1 MNNTP
6 QSVREAAPLDIIRFV
21 QTVLAITHEQGW
33 SVPADG

>member
-6 QSVREAAPLDIIRFV
+6 QTVREAAPLDIIRVV

-33 SVPADG
+33 SGQADG

>member
-6 QSVREAAPLDIIRFV
+6 KTVREAAPVDIIRAV

-33 SVPADG
+33 SVQADG